1 MKDIVELEVQDIAF
15 GGAGVARH
23 EGKVYFVPFTA
34 PGDRIM
40 ARVRKSKKAFVEADL
55 IEIIKPAADRVAAP
69 CPVFGRCGGCA
80 YQHLPYE
87 RQLEFKHRQVEQTLR
102 RVGRLETVPMEPI
115 IPSPKQYE
123 FRNRIRVHV
132 QNGQVGFF
140 AHRSHQLV
148 QIAHCPIAELGV
160 NVALQRLRQQPMRD
174 GDYTVVNADR
184 GRFFEQTNDGVA
196 AELVK
201 LVESWITPGH
211 EVLIDAYC
219 GAGFFA
225 HLLAPRFAKVI
236 GIEENEH
243 AVAHARRQAGAHE
256 HYLAGDVA
264 FHLGDVLASHDLGR
278 TTLVVDPPAAGMA
291 PRVVEMVLLQPPAQ
305 IIYVSCDPATL
316 ARDLALLTKRYALEA
331 ARPLDMFPQTAEVE
345 VAARLRVAE

>member
-1 MKDIVELEVQDIAF
+1 VNEIVELEIQDIAF

-34 PGDRIM
+34 PGERVR

-55 IEIIKPAADRVAAP
+55 VEIVSPSPERVAAP

-80 YQHLPYE
+80 YQHLPYA
-87 RQLEFKHRQVEQTLR
+87 RQLEFKQRQVEQTLR
-102 RVGRLETVPMEPI
+102 RVGRLADVPMEPI
-115 IPSPKQYE
+115 VPSPKQYE

-132 QNGQVGFF
+132 QNGQAGFY

-148 QIAHCPIAELGV
+148 PIARCPISEPGV
-160 NVALQRLRQQPMRD
+160 NKALQDLRARAVRD

-201 LVESWITPGH
+201 LVESWIAPGH

-225 HLLAPRFAKVI
+225 HRLAPRFAKVV

-243 AVAHARRQAGAHE
+243 AVAHARREALPHE

-264 FHLGDVLASHDLGR
+264 FLLGDVLASHDLSR
-278 TTLVVDPPAAGMA
+278 ATIVLDPPAAGLS
-291 PRVVEMVLLQPPAQ
+291 PRVVEMLLLQPPAQ

-316 ARDLALLTKRYALEA
+316 ARDLASLTKRYVLET

-345 VAARLRVAE
+345 VAARLRLGA

>member
-1 MKDIVELEVQDIAF
+1 VKDIVELEIQDIAF

-34 PGDRIM
+34 PGDRVV

-55 IEIIKPAADRVAAP
+55 IEIVTPAADRVVAP

-80 YQHLPYE
+80 YQHLPYA
-87 RQLEFKHRQVEQTLR
+87 RQLEFKQRQVEQTLR
-102 RVGRLETVPMEPI
+102 RVGRLQTVPMEPI

-132 QNGQVGFF
+132 QNGQVGFY

-148 QIAHCPIAELGV
+148 PIAACPISEPGV
-160 NVALQRLRQQPMRD
+160 NVALQRLRRQPMRD
-174 GDYTVVNADR
+174 GDYTVVNVDR

-201 LVESWITPGH
+201 LVEGWIAPGQ

-225 HLLAPRFAKVI
+225 HQLAVRFAKVV

-243 AVAHARRQAGAHE
+243 AVAQARRVAGPNE

-264 FHLGDVLASHDLGR
+264 FHLGDVLASNDLRR
-278 TTLVVDPPAAGMA
+278 TTLVLDPPAAGLA
-291 PRVVEMVLLQPPAQ
+291 SRVVEMLLLQPPAQ

-316 ARDLALLTKRYALEA
+316 ARDLGLLTKRYSLEA

-345 VAARLRVAE
+345 VAARLSIGA

>member
-1 MKDIVELEVQDIAF
+1 MKDIVELEIQDIAF

-34 PGDRIM
+34 PGDRVI

-55 IEIIKPAADRVAAP
+55 IEIVTPAADRVVAP

-80 YQHLPYE
+80 YQHLPYA
-87 RQLEFKHRQVEQTLR
+87 RQLEFKQRQAEQTLR
-102 RVGRLETVPMEPI
+102 RVGRLPTVPMEPI

-123 FRNRIRVHV
+123 VRNRIRVHV
-132 QNGQVGFF
+132 QNGQVGFY

-148 QIAHCPIAELGV
+148 PIAHCPISEPGV
-160 NVALQRLRQQPMRD
+160 NVALQRLRRQPMRD
-174 GDYTVVNADR
+174 GDYTVVNADG

-201 LVESWITPGH
+201 LVESWIRPAQ

-225 HLLAPRFAKVI
+225 HQLATRFAKVV

-243 AVAHARRQAGAHE
+243 AIAQARRVAGPNE
-256 HYLAGDVA
+256 QYLAGDVA
-264 FHLGDVLASHDLGR
+264 IHLGDVLASHDLRR
-278 TTLVVDPPAAGMA
+278 TTLVLDPPAAGLA
-291 PRVVEMVLLQPPAQ
+291 PRVVEMLLLQPPAQ

-316 ARDLALLTKRYALEA
+316 ARDLALLTKRYVLEA

-345 VAARLRVAE
+345 VAARLSIGA